1 MLFNFTKDGKL
12 IARVCHE
19 ISQLL
24 ELDSKQQKA
33 LEQWVMLDKDRL
45 LVQIPIP
52 YTAIQESL
60 VAALEQAAEAHGY
73 SGRIELH
80 CNIPIIDCGRRPL
93 TNVKNIIAVSSAK
106 GGVGKSTTAV
116 GLALSLARLGARVGI
131 LDADIYGPSV
141 PLMLGG
147 EHDIPNP
154 DELDT
159 KQMQPVKA
167 SGVVAN
173 SIGYLVNDEAATI
186 WRGPMVSRAL
196 TQLLTDTQW
205 PLLDYLI
212 VDMPPGTGD
221 VQLTLCQQMP
231 LSAAVVVSTPQ
242 NVALADAQKGIAM
255 FKRLDIPVL
264 GLVENMSYFACPHC
278 QQTTDVFARSGAAE
292 LAVKH
297 DIPLLAEFPL
307 DVELRQAADQA
318 KLAEWLTRDS
328 LTASL
333 YRTLAVKVAAN
344 VAFDNKHLVEDKNS
358 IDIALQ

>member
-1 MLFNFTKDGKL
+1 MLFNFSKDGKL
-12 IARVCHE
+12 ITRICHE

-24 ELDSKQQKA
+24 ELNGKQQKA
-33 LEQWVMLDKDRL
+33 LENWVTLDKDCL
-45 LVQIPIP
+45 LVQLPIP
-52 YTAIQESL
+52 YAAIKESL
-60 VAALEQAAEAHGY
+60 VAALEQAGNDLGY
-73 SGRIELH
+73 KGSIELSS
-80 CNIPIIDCGRRPL
+80 NIPIIDCGKRPL

-116 GLALSLARLGARVGI
+116 GLALSLAALGARVGI

-147 EHDIPNP
+147 DHTIASP
-154 DELDT
+154 DELNT
-159 KQMQPVKA
+159 KLMQPVVVN
-167 SGVVAN
+167 GVVAN
-173 SIGYLVNDEAATI
+173 SMGYLVNDEAATI

-205 PLLDYLI
+205 PLLDYLV

-242 NVALADAQKGIAM
+242 NVALADAQKGVAM
-255 FKRLDIPVL
+255 FKRLGIPVL

-278 QQTTDVFARSGAAE
+278 QQTTDIFARSGGAE
-292 LAVKH
+292 LAAKH

-318 KLAEWLTRDS
+318 KLAEWLTQGS
-328 LTASL
+328 LTAAL
-333 YRTLAVKVAAN
+333 YRSLAAKVAAA
-344 VAFDNKHLVEDKNS
+344 VAFDNKHLVGDKNT
-358 IDIALQ
+358 IDIAVQ